1 MKTRFFVIC
10 GTFEEF
16 RYYTREHQLKTKSL
30 YDYVYC
36 DSVVK
41 TRGIRD
47 VHGVFYGTWY
57 NLPNIRELL
66 MDIRSRNNQLPLQK
80 LYEVLENV
88 GK

>member
-16 RYYTREHQLKTKSL
+16 MQYTRKHQIENVTS

-36 DSVVK
+36 NSVVK
-41 TRGIRD
+41 TKGISD

-57 NLPNIRELL
+57 NLPNIGELL